1 METLYTKLYNKYIK
15 LKKEKDTAMENLNRD
30 QEKKFMNYVIASDEM
45 IEFLRSENERLGNQV
60 SELRSE
66 MALLRSTKDE
76 ECIQYNKLLME
87 ENLNN
92 KKLQEEIE
100 RLRNLQREGRCCQ
113 ARDDKVGDEPVDM
126 PVSSQVESYS
136 SDGMSVRKTRK
147 RSRQS
152 LHGRGDT
159 ITPSATKEHEH
170 EQLNVLSNR
179 SCKETEAS
187 DTPSDHYDVLQPAI
201 CKRKMNNPG
210 SDVAASCMF
219 QELVEWVVGLK
230 LSIIPQSKDFCISA
244 LHPSSGYSFT
254 LTWVNNSKGEPELL
268 YHVLA
273 LGTFERVAPEWMRDV
288 LMFSMSMC
296 PTFFHR
302 VSRVIQLNH

>member
-1 METLYTKLYNKYIK
+1 MEVLYTKLYDKYIK
-15 LKKEKDTAMENLNRD
+15 LKKEKDMAMEDFNRD
-30 QEKKFMNYVIASDEM
+30 QEKKFMNYVTASDEM

-66 MALLRSTKDE
+66 MALLRSAKDE
-76 ECIQYNKLLME
+76 ECIQYNKQLME
-87 ENLNN
+87 ENQNN

-113 ARDDKVGDEPVDM
+113 ARDDKVGDGPVDM
-126 PVSSQVESYS
+126 PVSSQVESDS
-136 SDGMSVRKTRK
+136 SDGMSVRKTKK
-147 RSRQS
+147 RSRKS
-152 LHGRGDT
+152 LHDREDT

-170 EQLNVLSNR
+170 EQLNVLANR
-179 SCKETEAS
+179 SCKETEPS
-187 DTPSDHYDVLQPAI
+187 DTPPDHYEVLQPAI
-201 CKRKMNNPG
+201 CRRKMNNTG
-210 SDVAASCMF
+210 SDVADRCMF
-219 QELVEWVVGLK
+219 QDLVEWIVGLK

-268 YHVLA
+268 YHVLS

-302 VSRVIQLNH
+302 VSRIIQLNR

>member
-1 METLYTKLYNKYIK
+1 METLYTKLYDKYIK

-66 MALLRSTKDE
+66 MALFRSTKDE

-87 ENLNN
+87 ENQNN

-113 ARDDKVGDEPVDM
+113 ARDDKVGDGAVDM

-136 SDGMSVRKTRK
+136 SDGTSVRKTRK
-147 RSRQS
+147 RSRHS
-152 LHGRGDT
+152 LHDRGDT

-170 EQLNVLSNR
+170 EQLNVLPNR

-187 DTPSDHYDVLQPAI
+187 DTPSDHYDLAI

-230 LSIIPQSKDFCISA
+230 LSIIPQSRDFCISA

>member
-1 METLYTKLYNKYIK
+1 METLYTKLYDKYIK

-66 MALLRSTKDE
+66 MALFRSTKDE

-87 ENLNN
+87 ENQNN

-113 ARDDKVGDEPVDM
+113 ARDDKVGDGAVDM
-126 PVSSQVESYS
+126 PMSSQVESFS
-136 SDGMSVRKTRK
+136 SDGTSVRKTRK
-147 RSRQS
+147 RSRHS
-152 LHGRGDT
+152 LHDRGDT

-170 EQLNVLSNR
+170 EQLNVLPNR

-187 DTPSDHYDVLQPAI
+187 DTPSDHYDLAI

-230 LSIIPQSKDFCISA
+230 LSIIPQSRDFCISA

>member
-1 METLYTKLYNKYIK
+1 METLYTKLYDKYIK

-66 MALLRSTKDE
+66 MALSTKDE

-87 ENLNN
+87 ENQNN

-113 ARDDKVGDEPVDM
+113 ARDDKVDGAVDM

-136 SDGMSVRKTRK
+136 SDGTSVRKTRK
-147 RSRQS
+147 RSRHS
-152 LHGRGDT
+152 LHDRGDT

-170 EQLNVLSNR
+170 EQLNVLPNR

-187 DTPSDHYDVLQPAI
+187 DTPSDHYDVLQLAI

-230 LSIIPQSKDFCISA
+230 LSIIPQSRDFCISA